1 MRNKSETIHV
11 DGLGPVLVR
20 RNKRAKRLSIT
31 VKYDRTVRV
40 TVPERVS
47 LEQACR
53 FLTAKTAWAKKHLD
67 RLGRLERDRGQECLP
82 AVNRAE
88 ARAVLTARLNHLA
101 EKHGF
106 EYNRA
111 FIRDQK
117 TRWGSCSSANN
128 INLNMRLVGLPQ
140 ELADYVILHELV
152 HTRFRNHSSG
162 FWAELDRLLPDA
174 KRLSRQLKKY
184 GLRTF

>member
-1 MRNKSETIHV
+1 MKKSETIHI

-20 RNKRAKRLSIT
+20 KNKRAKRLSIT

-40 TVPERVS
+40 TVPEKVS
-47 LEQACR
+47 FEEACG
-53 FLTAKTAWAKKHLD
+53 FLAAKTGWARKHLD
-67 RLGRLERDRGQECLP
+67 RLGRLEQDGGRQCLP
-82 AVNRAE
+82 PVNRAE

-101 EKHGF
+101 QEHGF

-128 INLNMRLVGLPQ
+128 INLNMRLLGLPQ

-152 HTRFRNHSSG
+152 HTRFRNHGAG
-162 FWAELDRLLPDA
+162 FWAELDRLVPDG
-174 KRLSRQLKKY
+174 KRLRRQLNEY

>member
-1 MRNKSETIHV
+1 MKESKTIHV

-20 RNKRAKRLSIT
+20 KNKRARRLSIT
-31 VKYDRTVRV
+31 VKYDRSVRV
-40 TVPERVS
+40 TVPEKVS
-47 LEQACR
+47 FKEACR
-53 FLTAKTAWAKKHLD
+53 FLAGKTGWARKHLT
-67 RLGRLERDRGQECLP
+67 RLGRIEQGGNRECLP
-82 AVNRAE
+82 AVDRAE
-88 ARAVLTARLNHLA
+88 ARAVLIARLDHLA
-101 EKHGF
+101 QRHGF

-128 INLNMRLVGLPQ
+128 INLNMRLLGLPQ

-152 HTRFRNHSSG
+152 HTRFRNHGAG
-162 FWAELDRLLPDA
+162 FWAELDRLVPDA
-174 KRLSRQLKKY
+174 RRLRRQLKEY

>member
-1 MRNKSETIHV
+1 MMKKSETIHV

-20 RNKRAKRLSIT
+20 RSNRAKRLSIT
-31 VKYDRTVRV
+31 VRYDRTVRV

-47 LEQACR
+47 FGQARR
-53 FLTAKTAWAKKHLD
+53 FLSLKTAWAEKHLN
-67 RLGRLERDRGQECLP
+67 RLSRLEQDGSRECLP

-88 ARAVLTARLNHLA
+88 ARAALIARLNHLA

-128 INLNMRLVGLPQ
+128 ISLNMRLLGLPQ
-140 ELADYVILHELV
+140 ELADYAVLHELV
-152 HTRFRNHSSG
+152 QTRFRNHGAG
-162 FWAELDRLLPDA
+162 FWAELDRLVPDA
-174 KRLSRQLKKY
+174 RRLRRQLKEY

>member
-1 MRNKSETIHV
+1 MMKKSETIHI
-11 DGLGPVLVR
+11 DGLGAVLVR
-20 RNKRAKRLSIT
+20 RNTRAKRLSIT

-47 LEQACR
+47 FKRALR
-53 FLTAKTAWAKKHLD
+53 FLTVKTEWARRHVE
-67 RLGRLERDRGQECLP
+67 RLSRLESDSSQQPLP
-82 AVNRAE
+82 VVNRAE

-101 EKHGF
+101 EKYGF

-152 HTRFRNHSSG
+152 HTRFRSHG
-162 FWAELDRLLPDA
+162 DDFWAELDRVAPGA
-174 KRLSRQLKKY
+174 KRLSRQLRKY